1 MKASSTSDI
10 GKIREKNE
18 DKVLAD
24 TETGIFLLADG
35 MGGGPGGEIA
45 SDLAVSAAYD
55 LLRGR
60 VARAGPASLPELLAE
75 ALASAHSA
83 LLKRSLREP
92 ELAGMGTTL
101 EIVVIKGREACIC
114 HVGDSRVYLVREG
127 ELGRLTTD
135 DNMASWLME
144 KEHLPPRDVPPQAR
158 HILTQAVG
166 VSDTLIPEIRAV
178 ELQEKDILLIC
189 SDGLTG
195 MLTDRE
201 ISEVVLGCRHDLDKA
216 AGELVAA
223 ANAMGGAD
231 NISVILVEP
240 GPFDVPL
247 PEKTLLPSLCTG

>member
-1 MKASSTSDI
+1 MKTSSRSDI
-10 GKIREKNE
+10 GRIREKNE
-18 DKVLAD
+18 DKVLVD
-24 TETGIFLLADG
+24 TEHGIFLLADG

-45 SDLAVSAAYD
+45 SDLAVSAAYE
-55 LLRGR
+55 LLRER
-60 VARAGPASLPELLAE
+60 VPRADPASLPKLLAE

-92 ELAGMGTTL
+92 GLAGMGTTL
-101 EIVVIKGREACIC
+101 EIVVIKEREACIC
-114 HVGDSRVYLVREG
+114 HVGDSRVYLMRDG
-127 ELGRLTTD
+127 ELRRLTTD

-166 VSDTLIPEIRAV
+166 VSDSLIPEIRAV
-178 ELQEKDILLIC
+178 ELREKDILMIC

-201 ISEVVLGCRHDLDKA
+201 MGDIVRGCRGDLERA
-216 AGELVAA
+216 AEALVAE
-223 ANAMGGAD
+223 ANAGGGAD

-240 GPFDVPL
+240 FVSASVL
-247 PEKTLLPSLCTG
+247 AK